1 MNGSTLRTTLQT
13 RLLARIALSTIGTEV
28 YRYPPGSRATVAPTI
43 FFNEWTASSEGLALD
58 GAESDR
64 TYTLSGEA
72 YAFTTGGASDDDWDD
87 AEAIATTLVE
97 ELIDELESDP
107 TINGICSFAEL
118 ASWSMSSVEF
128 EESKRTAFVVEFSVA
143 IRQVE

>member
-13 RLLARIALSTIGTEV
+13 RLNARSALSAIGTEV
-28 YRYPPGSRATVAPTI
+28 HRYPPGSRATVAPTI
-43 FFNEWTASSEGLALD
+43 FFNEWAVSSEGLALD

-72 YAFTTGGASDDDWDD
+72 YAFTTGGATDDDWDD
-87 AEAIATTLVE
+87 AETTATTLVE
-97 ELIDELESDP
+97 ELVNELEDDP
-107 TINGICSFAEL
+107 TINGICSFAEV
-118 ASWSMSSVEF
+118 STWSMSSVEF
-128 EESKRTAFVVEFSVA
+128 EESKRTAFVAEFTVS